1 MVPETCP
8 ESIQI
13 QSLQNIIRSQDEL
26 LQANFGPSTNMYT
39 TWRNECY
46 RLSIRNRT
54 LEDEYVKLVRR
65 TRKEQCSNLQSL
77 SCSILKEF
85 DLLVESHRRRVH
97 DHIRSV
103 QHKLILT
110 QRTVGLLE
118 RELPNKTKIQKNDRG
133 KDLESR
139 LVNIQS
145 EVSRLGGGNAKL
157 TSELVSRRSSNA
169 PKPLILSTQKMPDPL
184 YSSRLVKKDDEI
196 HTLLAQLK
204 SLEIEAKQMLIQR

>member
-1 MVPETCP
+1 MVSETCP
-8 ESIQI
+8 VSIQI

-26 LQANFGPSTNMYT
+26 LQANFGPFTNMYT

-54 LEDEYVKLVRR
+54 LEDEYVKLVRT

-85 DLLVESHRRRVH
+85 DVLVESHRRRVH
-97 DHIRSV
+97 DRIQSV
-103 QHKLILT
+103 EHKLILT

-118 RELPNKTKIQKNDRG
+118 REFPSKTKSQKNYRG
-133 KDLESR
+133 QDLESR
-139 LVNIQS
+139 LVNIHS
-145 EVSRLGGGNAKL
+145 GVPRLGGGNAKL
-157 TSELVSRRSSNA
+157 TSELVSRSSTA
-169 PKPLILSTQKMPDPL
+169 PKPFILSTQKMPDQID
-184 YSSRLVKKDDEI
+184 SSRLVKKDDEI
-196 HTLLAQLK
+196 QILLAQLK